1 VGAAKYTSRSIAVL
15 STRVPNADAAVVC
28 TYHVVVYVVIYVV
41 VYMGCLYRA
50 FRGVLEVYMVYIHVY
65 RVYIG
70 VIMVMQVYTRV
81 NKEYII

>member
-1 VGAAKYTSRSIAVL
+1 MYLPCSG
-15 STRVPNADAAVVC
+15 VC
-28 TYHVVVYVVIYVV
+28 SGVYG